1 MTNLGADRIR
11 DEVLLVSRLMLVLLY
26 AVYGWS
32 KLTDYAG
39 TVGYMTHVGAPM
51 PGLAALVAI
60 VAECGGALALAI
72 GVLTRPVALLM
83 ALYTLGTALIGHAFW
98 AEEGAARYGDA
109 INFYKNISIMGG
121 FLLLYVSGPGRYA
134 LDARL
139 WKATVAENA
148 LAKPET

>member
-1 MTNLGADRIR
+1 MTDFGADRFR

-26 AVYGWS
+26 AVFGWS

-72 GVLTRPVALLM
+72 GILTRPVALLM
-83 ALYTLGTALIGHAFW
+83 ALYTLGTTLIGHPFW

-139 WKATVAENA
+139 RQTRASSD
-148 LAKPET
+148 